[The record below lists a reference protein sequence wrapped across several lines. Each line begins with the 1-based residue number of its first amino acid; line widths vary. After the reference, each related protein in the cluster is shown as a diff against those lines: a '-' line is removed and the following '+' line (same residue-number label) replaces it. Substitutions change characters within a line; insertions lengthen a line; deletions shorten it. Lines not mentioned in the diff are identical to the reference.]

1 MVQACKGNIAGATI
15 GVSSGIQFMQQTG
28 RNQPARSELTEALD
42 ACRGAFYGTALISG
56 MSNILMLTGA
66 MFMLEIYDRV
76 LPSRSM
82 PTLIGL
88 LVLATILF
96 AALGILDAIRGRIL
110 VRIGG
115 SLDEALSGRV
125 YDTLV
130 RLPLRAGARGDS
142 TQPLRDLDAVRSFLS
157 GLGPVALFD
166 LPWIPLYLAICFA
179 FHPLIGI
186 AALVGAI
193 ILIALT
199 LLTENLIRA
208 PTKAATEAAIARNSL
223 AEASR
228 RNAEALIAMGMAS
241 HIAKRWNEANR
252 QYMRSQREASD
263 LGGGLGAT
271 SKVLRM
277 MLQSGVLAIGAYL
290 VIHQEASAGII
301 IAGSILSAR
310 ALAPVDLAIANWK
323 GFVLARQSWQRLN
336 TLLLTLPAQS
346 PPMPLQAPAHLL
358 AVESVSAAPPGVPKI
373 VVQDISFQLE
383 AGQGLGIIG
392 PSGSGKS
399 SLVRI
404 LVGVWRPVRGNVRLD
419 GAALDQW
426 SPDALGRHIGYLP
439 QDVELMA
446 GTVAQNISRFEP
458 NPNNEA
464 VIAAARAVGVHELI
478 VRLPAG
484 YDTPVGEQGSAL
496 SAGQAQRIALARAVY
511 RNPFLVVL
519 DEPNSNL
526 DSEGEEALTRAILGV
541 RERGGIVIVVAHRP
555 NAIAG
560 VDRILMMNQGR
571 AQAIG
576 PKDEVLSKVLQRPL
590 PRPFKVV
597 PESGSTGT

>member
-1 MVQACKGNIAGATI
+1 ML
-15 GVSSGIQFMQQTG
+15 
-28 RNQPARSELTEALD
+28 RNQDRNRPARSELAQALA
-42 ACRGAFYGTALISG
+42 ACRGAFYGTAVISG
-56 MSNILMLTGA
+56 MSNVLMLTGA

-82 PTLIGL
+82 PTLVGL
-88 LVLATILF
+88 LILVAALF
-96 AALGILDAIRGRIL
+96 AALGVLDAIRGRIL

-115 SLDEALSGRV
+115 ALDETLSGRV

-130 RLPLRAGARGDS
+130 RLPLRTGARNDG
-142 TQPLRDLDAVRSFLS
+142 TQPLRDLDSIRSYLS

-179 FHPLIGI
+179 FHPLIGL
-186 AALVGAI
+186 AALGGAI
-193 ILIALT
+193 VLIVLT
-199 LLTENLIRA
+199 LLTEMLMRA
-208 PTKAATEAAIARNSL
+208 PTKAATEAAVVRNGL
-223 AEASR
+223 AESSR

-241 HIAKRWNEANR
+241 RIAEHWNEANR
-252 QYMRSQREASD
+252 QYMHSQREASD
-263 LGGGLGAT
+263 LGGGLGAI

-277 MLQSGVLAIGAYL
+277 MLQSGVLAVGAYL

-323 GFVLARQSWQRLN
+323 GFVAARQSWQRLN
-336 TLLLTLPAQS
+336 KLLTALPAQ
-346 PPMPLQAPAHLL
+346 PAPMKLQTPIHRLT
-358 AVESVSAAPPGVPKI
+358 VEGVSASPPGVQKI
-373 VVQDISFQLE
+373 VVQDIGFELD
-383 AGQGLGIIG
+383 AGQGLGVIG

-399 SLVRI
+399 SLVRL
-404 LVGVWRPVRGNVRLD
+404 LVGVWRPVRGTVRLD

-426 SPDALGRHIGYLP
+426 APDALGRHVGYLP

-446 GTVAQNISRFEP
+446 GTVAQNISRFERDADT
-458 NPNNEA
+458 EA
-464 VIAAARAVGVHELI
+464 VIAAAKAVGVHDLI
-478 VRLPAG
+478 VHLPAG
-484 YDTPVGEQGSAL
+484 YDTPIGEQGSAL

-511 RNPFLVVL
+511 RDPFLVVL

-541 RERGGIVIVVAHRP
+541 RERMGIVIVVAHRP
-555 NAIAG
+555 SAIAG
-560 VDRILMMNQGR
+560 VDRLLMMSQGK

-576 PKDEVLSKVLQRPL
+576 PKDEVLSRVLQRPL
-590 PRPFKVV
+590 SMPRPLKVV
-597 PESGSTGT
+597 PDAGSAGA

>member
-1 MVQACKGNIAGATI
+1 
-15 GVSSGIQFMQQTG
+15 MQRTPSD
-28 RNQPARSELTEALD
+28 RNRSPVRSELAEALA

-82 PTLIGL
+82 PTLVGL
-88 LVLATILF
+88 LVLAAALF
-96 AALGILDAIRGRIL
+96 TALGILDAIRGRIL

-115 SLDEALSGRV
+115 ALDETLSGRV
-125 YDTLV
+125 YDTLM
-130 RLPLRAGARGDS
+130 RLPLRVGARSDG
-142 TQPLRDLDAVRSFLS
+142 TQPLRDLDAVRSYLS

-179 FHPLIGI
+179 FHPLIGF
-186 AALVGAI
+186 AALAGAI
-193 ILIALT
+193 ILIVLT
-199 LLTENLIRA
+199 LLTEVLMRA
-208 PTKAATEAAIARNSL
+208 PARAATEAAVARNGL

-228 RNAEALIAMGMAS
+228 RNAEALVAMGMAG
-241 HIAKRWNEANR
+241 HIAARWSEANR
-252 QYMRSQREASD
+252 QYMRSQQEASD
-263 LGGGLGAT
+263 LGGGLGAI

-277 MLQSGVLAIGAYL
+277 MLQSGVLAVGAYL

-323 GFVLARQSWQRLN
+323 GFVAARQSWQRLN
-336 TLLLTLPAQS
+336 RLLTMSPARLA
-346 PPMPLQAPAHLL
+346 PMQLQTPVQRLT
-358 AVESVSAAPPGVPKI
+358 VEAVSASPPGVPKV
-373 VVQDISFQLE
+373 VVQDITFELE

-399 SLVRI
+399 SLVRL
-404 LVGVWRPVRGNVRLD
+404 LVGVWQPVRGNVRLD

-426 SPDALGRHIGYLP
+426 ASDALGRHIGYLP
-439 QDVELMA
+439 QDVELLA
-446 GTVAQNISRFEP
+446 GTVAENIARFEP
-458 NPNNEA
+458 NPDTEA
-464 VIAAARAVGVHELI
+464 VIAAAKAVGVHDLI
-478 VRLPAG
+478 VRLPGG
-484 YDTPVGEQGSAL
+484 YDTPIGEQGSAL
-496 SAGQAQRIALARAVY
+496 SAGQAQRVALARAVY
-511 RNPFLVVL
+511 RDPFLVVL

-541 RERGGIVIVVAHRP
+541 RERMGIVIVVAHRP
-555 NAIAG
+555 SAIAG
-560 VDRILMMNQGR
+560 VDRLLMMNQGK

-590 PRPFKVV
+590 AIPRPLKIV
-597 PESGSTGT
+597 PESGSAGA

>member
-1 MVQACKGNIAGATI
+1 
-15 GVSSGIQFMQQTG
+15 MQRSQTD
-28 RNQPARSELTEALD
+28 RNRSPARSELAEALT

-56 MSNILMLTGA
+56 VSNILMLTGA

-82 PTLIGL
+82 PTLVGL
-88 LVLATILF
+88 LVLAAALF
-96 AALGILDAIRGRIL
+96 TALGILDAIRGRIL

-115 SLDEALSGRV
+115 MLDETLSGRV
-125 YDTLV
+125 YDTLM
-130 RLPLRAGARGDS
+130 RLPLRVGGRSDG
-142 TQPLRDLDAVRSFLS
+142 TQPLRDLDAVRSYLS

-179 FHPLIGI
+179 FHPLIGFT
-186 AALVGAI
+186 ALAGAI

-199 LLTENLIRA
+199 LLTEILMRA
-208 PTKAATEAAIARNSL
+208 PAKTATEAAIVRNGL
-223 AEASR
+223 AEAGR
-228 RNAEALIAMGMAS
+228 RNAEALVAMGMAGR
-241 HIAKRWNEANR
+241 IAARWSQANR
-252 QYMRSQREASD
+252 QYMRSQQEASD

-277 MLQSGVLAIGAYL
+277 MLQSGVLAVGAYL

-323 GFVLARQSWQRLN
+323 GFVTARQSWQQLNKLLMSSPARLAPMQLQTPVQRLN
-336 TLLLTLPAQS
+336 VE
-346 PPMPLQAPAHLL
+346 
-358 AVESVSAAPPGVPKI
+358 AVSGSPPGVPKI
-373 VVQDISFQLE
+373 VVQDITFELV

-399 SLVRI
+399 SLVRL
-404 LVGVWRPVRGNVRLD
+404 LVGVWHPVRGNVRLD

-439 QDVELMA
+439 QDVELLA
-446 GTVAQNISRFEP
+446 GTVAENIARFEP
-458 NPNNEA
+458 NADNEA
-464 VIAAARAVGVHELI
+464 VIAAARAVGVHDLI

-484 YDTPVGEQGSAL
+484 YDTPIGEQGSAL

-511 RNPFLVVL
+511 RDPFLVVL

-526 DSEGEEALTRAILGV
+526 DSEGEEALTRAILGI
-541 RERGGIVIVVAHRP
+541 RERNGIVIVVAHRP
-555 NAIAG
+555 SAIAG
-560 VDRILMMNQGR
+560 VDRLLMLNQGR
-571 AQAIG
+571 AQALG
-576 PKDEVLSKVLQRPL
+576 PKDEVLAKVLQRAPAV
-590 PRPFKVV
+590 PRPLKIV
-597 PESGSTGT
+597 PESGSAGA

>member
-1 MVQACKGNIAGATI
+1 
-15 GVSSGIQFMQQTG
+15 MQRTPSE
-28 RNQPARSELTEALD
+28 RNRSPVRSELAEALA

-82 PTLIGL
+82 PTLVGL
-88 LVLATILF
+88 LVLAAALF
-96 AALGILDAIRGRIL
+96 TALGILDAIRGRIL

-115 SLDEALSGRV
+115 ALDETLSGRV
-125 YDTLV
+125 YDTLM
-130 RLPLRAGARGDS
+130 RLPLRVGARSDG
-142 TQPLRDLDAVRSFLS
+142 TQPLRDLDAVRSYLS

-179 FHPLIGI
+179 FHPLIGF
-186 AALVGAI
+186 AALAGAI
-193 ILIALT
+193 ILIVLT
-199 LLTENLIRA
+199 LLTEILMRA
-208 PTKAATEAAIARNSL
+208 PARAATEAAVARNGL

-228 RNAEALIAMGMAS
+228 RNAEALVAMGMAG
-241 HIAKRWNEANR
+241 HIAARWSEANR
-252 QYMRSQREASD
+252 QYMRSQQEASD
-263 LGGGLGAT
+263 LGGGLGAI

-277 MLQSGVLAIGAYL
+277 MLQSGVLAVGAYL

-323 GFVLARQSWQRLN
+323 GFVAARQSWQRLN
-336 TLLLTLPAQS
+336 RLLTMSPARLA
-346 PPMPLQAPAHLL
+346 PMQLQTPVQRLT
-358 AVESVSAAPPGVPKI
+358 VEAVSASPPGVPKV
-373 VVQDISFQLE
+373 VVQDITFELE

-399 SLVRI
+399 SLVRL
-404 LVGVWRPVRGNVRLD
+404 LVGVWQPVRGNVRLD

-426 SPDALGRHIGYLP
+426 ASDALGRHIGYLP
-439 QDVELMA
+439 QDVELLA
-446 GTVAQNISRFEP
+446 GTVAENIARFEP
-458 NPNNEA
+458 NPDNEA
-464 VIAAARAVGVHELI
+464 VIAAAKAVGVHDLI
-478 VRLPAG
+478 VRLPGG
-484 YDTPVGEQGSAL
+484 YDTPIGEQGSAL
-496 SAGQAQRIALARAVY
+496 SAGQAQRVALARAVY
-511 RNPFLVVL
+511 RDPFLVVL

-541 RERGGIVIVVAHRP
+541 RERMGIVIVVAHRP
-555 NAIAG
+555 SAIAG
-560 VDRILMMNQGR
+560 VDRLLMMNQGK

-590 PRPFKVV
+590 AIPRPLKIV
-597 PESGSTGT
+597 PESGSAGA

>member
-1 MVQACKGNIAGATI
+1 
-15 GVSSGIQFMQQTG
+15 MQ
-28 RNQPARSELTEALD
+28 RNPTDRNRSPVRSELAEALA

-82 PTLIGL
+82 PTLVGL
-88 LVLATILF
+88 LVLAAALF
-96 AALGILDAIRGRIL
+96 AALGVLDAIRGRIL

-115 SLDEALSGRV
+115 ALDETLSGRV
-125 YDTLV
+125 YDTLM
-130 RLPLRAGARGDS
+130 RLPLRAGTRGDS
-142 TQPLRDLDAVRSFLS
+142 TQPLRDLDAVRSYLS

-179 FHPLIGI
+179 FHPLIGF
-186 AALVGAI
+186 AALAGAI

-199 LLTENLIRA
+199 LLTEILMRA
-208 PTKAATEAAIARNSL
+208 PAKSATEAAVVRSGL

-228 RNAEALIAMGMAS
+228 RNAEALVAMGMAGR
-241 HIAKRWNEANR
+241 IATRWSEANR
-252 QYMRSQREASD
+252 QYMRSQQEASD
-263 LGGGLGAT
+263 LGGGLGAI

-277 MLQSGVLAIGAYL
+277 MLQSGVLAVGAYL
-290 VIHQEASAGII
+290 VIQGEASAGII

-323 GFVLARQSWQRLN
+323 GFVAARQSWQRLN
-336 TLLLTLPAQS
+336 RLLTMSPARS
-346 PPMPLQAPAHLL
+346 APMQLQTPVQRLT
-358 AVESVSAAPPGVPKI
+358 VEAVSAAPPGVPKI
-373 VVQDISFQLE
+373 VVQDITFELE

-399 SLVRI
+399 SLVRL
-404 LVGVWRPVRGNVRLD
+404 LVGVWQPVRGNVRLD

-426 SPDALGRHIGYLP
+426 SPDELGRHVGYLP
-439 QDVELMA
+439 QDVELLA
-446 GTVAQNISRFEP
+446 GTVAENIARFEP
-458 NPNNEA
+458 NPDNEA
-464 VIAAARAVGVHELI
+464 VIAAARAVGVHDLI
-478 VRLPAG
+478 VRLPGG
-484 YDTPVGEQGSAL
+484 YDTPIGEQGSAL
-496 SAGQAQRIALARAVY
+496 SAGQAQRVALARAVY
-511 RNPFLVVL
+511 RDPFLVVL

-526 DSEGEEALTRAILGV
+526 DSEGEEALTRTILGV
-541 RERGGIVIVVAHRP
+541 RERKGIVIVVAHRP
-555 NAIAG
+555 SAIAG
-560 VDRILMMNQGR
+560 VDRLLMMNQGK

-590 PRPFKVV
+590 AMPRPLKVV
-597 PESGSTGT
+597 PESGSAGA

>member
-1 MVQACKGNIAGATI
+1 
-15 GVSSGIQFMQQTG
+15 MQ
-28 RNQPARSELTEALD
+28 RNQSDRKQAPVRSELAQALA
-42 ACRGAFYGTALISG
+42 ACRGAFYGTAVISG

-82 PTLIGL
+82 PTLVGL
-88 LVLATILF
+88 LVLAATLF
-96 AALGILDAIRGRIL
+96 TALGVLDAIRGRIL

-125 YDTLV
+125 YDTLM
-130 RLPLRAGARGDS
+130 RLPLRVGARSDG
-142 TQPLRDLDAVRSFLS
+142 TQPLRDLDAIRSYLS

-179 FHPLIGI
+179 FHPLIGLT
-186 AALVGAI
+186 ALAGAI

-199 LLTENLIRA
+199 LLTEILMRA
-208 PTKAATEAAIARNSL
+208 PTRAATESAVVRSGL

-228 RNAEALIAMGMAS
+228 RNAEALVAMGMAGR
-241 HIAKRWNEANR
+241 IAARWNEANR
-252 QYMRSQREASD
+252 QYMRSQQEASD

-277 MLQSGVLAIGAYL
+277 MLQSGVLAVGAYL
-290 VIHQEASAGII
+290 VINQEASAGII

-323 GFVLARQSWQRLN
+323 GFVAARQSWHRLN
-336 TLLLTLPAQS
+336 RLLLASPAQS
-346 PPMPLQAPAHLL
+346 APMQLQAPTHRLT
-358 AVESVSAAPPGVPKI
+358 VESASGAPPGVAKI
-373 VVQDISFQLE
+373 VVQDVAFELE
-383 AGQGLGIIG
+383 AGQGLGVIG

-399 SLVRI
+399 SLVRL
-404 LVGVWRPVRGNVRLD
+404 LVGVWQPVRGNIRLD

-439 QDVELMA
+439 QDVELLA
-446 GTVAQNISRFEP
+446 GTVAENISRFEP
-458 NPNNEA
+458 EADTAA
-464 VIAAARAVGVHELI
+464 VIAAAKIVGVHDLI
-478 VRLPAG
+478 VRLPSG
-484 YDTPVGEQGSAL
+484 YDTPIGEQGSAL
-496 SAGQAQRIALARAVY
+496 SAGQAQRVALARAFY
-511 RNPFLVVL
+511 RDPFLVVL

-526 DSEGEEALTRAILGV
+526 DSEGEEALTRAILSV
-541 RERGGIVIVVAHRP
+541 RERKGIVVVVAHRP
-555 NAIAG
+555 SAIAG
-560 VDRILMMNQGR
+560 VDRLLMMNMGR
-571 AQAIG
+571 VQAIG

-590 PRPFKVV
+590 AMPRPLKVV
-597 PESGSTGT
+597 PESGSAGA